1 MKPFNF
7 EDESEAL
14 EGRREE
20 MHRQLCALLAGR
32 SYISPHDVKTIAH
45 EVLRHR
51 ILVTYEAEAEGK
63 NSDDVIDV
71 ILNNVEVP

>member
-20 MHRQLCALLAGR
+20 MHRQLCALLAEKETLEQATFSQR
-32 SYISPHDVKTIAH
+32 HDALLNEIHKIEQRLADVH
-45 EVLRHR
+45 LDQQSWQQM
-51 ILVTYEAEAEGK
+51 EGG
-63 NSDDVIDV
+63 
-71 ILNNVEVP
+71 E